1 MGTEIAREKFSERDY
16 ARFTERLERCLADLG
31 QLLGRP
37 GFGAGPATVGAELEL
52 FLVDGA
58 ARPLP
63 LNQAVRAL
71 AADPRVAVEL
81 NRFNLELNCSPAPL
95 AGRPFTALAG
105 ELGVLLDRVDAAAR
119 AHHGR
124 IALISVLPTLSQAH
138 LGAGAVTG
146 TARYR
151 ALDRGLRRLR
161 RGPLQ
166 VKISGAE
173 PLELTSEN
181 IALEGANCSFQVHLR
196 VAPGDFTR
204 VYNAVQLATAPA
216 LAVAGNS
223 PTFLGHRLWEET
235 RVALFKQ
242 SVEDRDSRGPRRR
255 PPRTTLGTG
264 WLRDGALELFTESV
278 RLHEPLLPFVSA
290 PEAGASRAG
299 DPAADASRAGD
310 PPRLEELRLHQ
321 GTVWRWNRA
330 IYDPAA
336 GGHLRIEMRALPA
349 GPTVTDMLANAAFL
363 IGLTL
368 WLAGQDQRWTY
379 GLSFERADHGFYRA
393 AQYGLAAEL
402 TWPSGPHQVRTVP
415 AAALVPELLPAARHG
430 LVRAGVAEAEADHLL
445 GVIGARVATGQTGAA
460 WQRAALAAAEPG
472 RSREQALAVM
482 LDRYLACAAT
492 GQPVHT
498 WPAPERNLWPVA
510 SRAWQAPKA
519 RQAPVAWSWS
529 STRVAHRS
537 SSRCSPRTAA
547 SACWAG
553 WPSRSAPRRRCCG
566 SAGIQA
572 TPWRNRSRTAA
583 TRPSSPAFS
592 TA

>member
-1 MGTEIAREKFSERDY
+1 MGTEITSEKFSERDY
-16 ARFTERLERCLADLG
+16 ARFAERLERGLSDLG
-31 QLLGRP
+31 QLLGQP
-37 GFGAGPATVGAELEL
+37 GFGAGPVTIGAELEL

-71 AADPRVAVEL
+71 TADPRVAVEL
-81 NRFNLELNCSPAPL
+81 NRCNLELNCSPALL

-105 ELGVLLDRVDAAAR
+105 ELGVLLDRVGAAAR

-124 IALISVLPTLSQAH
+124 VALIGVLPTLSQAH
-138 LGAGAVTG
+138 LGADAVTG
-146 TARYR
+146 TARYL

-173 PLELTSEN
+173 PLELTSEG

-196 VAPGDFTR
+196 VAPADFTR

-255 PPRTTLGTG
+255 PPRSTLGTG
-264 WLRDGALELFTESV
+264 WLRGGALELFTQSV
-278 RLHEPLLPFVSA
+278 RLHEPLLPFVSVPQA
-290 PEAGASRAG
+290 RVPQTC
-299 DPAADASRAGD
+299 D
-310 PPRLEELRLHQ
+310 PPCLDELRLHQ

-363 IGLTL
+363 IGLAL

-402 TWPSGPHQVRTVP
+402 TWPSGPHQVRTV
-415 AAALVPELLPAARHG
+415 AAATLVPELLPAARHG
-430 LVRAGVAEAEADHLL
+430 LVGAGVAEAEADRLL

-472 RSREQALAVM
+472 RSREQALTVM

-498 WPAPERNLWPVA
+498 WPNPSNPGRNP
-510 SRAWQAPKA
+510 
-519 RQAPVAWSWS
+519 
-529 STRVAHRS
+529 
-537 SSRCSPRTAA
+537 
-547 SACWAG
+547 
-553 WPSRSAPRRRCCG
+553 
-566 SAGIQA
+566 
-572 TPWRNRSRTAA
+572 
-583 TRPSSPAFS
+583 
-592 TA
+592 

>member
-1 MGTEIAREKFSERDY
+1 MGTEITREKFSERDY
-16 ARFTERLERCLADLG
+16 ARFTERLERCLSDLG

-37 GFGAGPATVGAELEL
+37 GFGAGPATIGAELEL

-71 AADPRVAVEL
+71 AADPRVALEL
-81 NRFNLELNCSPAPL
+81 NRFNLELNCSPTLL

-105 ELGVLLDRVDAAAR
+105 ELVVLLDRVGAAAR

-124 IALISVLPTLSQAH
+124 TALIGVLPTLSQAH

-166 VKISGAE
+166 IKISGAE
-173 PLELTSEN
+173 PLELTSDD

-264 WLRDGALELFTESV
+264 WLRDGERSSCSPRASGCTS
-278 RLHEPLLPFVSA
+278 RCCPSSA
-290 PEAGASRAG
+290 PRRRR
-299 DPAADASRAGD
+299 RAGD
-310 PPRLEELRLHQ
+310 PPRLDELRLHQ

-379 GLSFERADHGFYRA
+379 GLPFERADHGFYRA

-402 TWPSGPHQVRTVP
+402 TWPSGPHQVRTVT

-430 LVRAGVAEAEADHLL
+430 LVGAGVAEAEADRLL

-460 WQRAALAAAEPG
+460 WQRAALAAAERG
-472 RSREQALAVM
+472 RSREQALTVM

-498 WPAPERNLWPVA
+498 WPRTPGRNL
-510 SRAWQAPKA
+510 
-519 RQAPVAWSWS
+519 
-529 STRVAHRS
+529 
-537 SSRCSPRTAA
+537 
-547 SACWAG
+547 
-553 WPSRSAPRRRCCG
+553 
-566 SAGIQA
+566 
-572 TPWRNRSRTAA
+572 
-583 TRPSSPAFS
+583 
-592 TA
+592 

>member
-1 MGTEIAREKFSERDY
+1 MGTEITREKFSERDY
-16 ARFTERLERCLADLG
+16 VRFAERLERCLSDLG

-37 GFGAGPATVGAELEL
+37 GFGAGPVTIGAELEL

-81 NRFNLELNCSPAPL
+81 NRFDLELNCSPALL

-105 ELGVLLDRVDAAAR
+105 ELSALLDRVGAAAR
-119 AHHGR
+119 AHQGR
-124 IALISVLPTLSQAH
+124 IALIGVLPTISQAH
-138 LGAGAVTG
+138 LGADAVTG

-166 VKISGAE
+166 IRISGAE
-173 PLELTSEN
+173 PLELTSED

-242 SVEDRDSRGPRRR
+242 SVEDRDRRGPRRG
-255 PPRTTLGTG
+255 PPRSTLGTG

-278 RLHEPLLPFVSA
+278 RLHEPVLPVVSDA
-290 PEAGASRAG
+290 EAGAHQ
-299 DPAADASRAGD
+299 AGD
-310 PPRLEELRLHQ
+310 PPGLDELRLHQ

-363 IGLTL
+363 VGLTL

-379 GLSFERADHGFYRA
+379 GLPFERADHGFYRA

-402 TWPSGPHQVRTVP
+402 TWPSGPHQVKTVT
-415 AAALVPELLPAARHG
+415 AAALVPELLPAARAG
-430 LVRAGVAEAEADHLL
+430 LLGAGVAESEADRLL

-460 WQRAALAAAEPG
+460 WQRAALAAAEPA
-472 RSREQALAVM
+472 RSREQALTVM
-482 LDRYLACAAT
+482 LDQYLAWAAT

-498 WPAPERNLWPVA
+498 WPD
-510 SRAWQAPKA
+510 
-519 RQAPVAWSWS
+519 
-529 STRVAHRS
+529 
-537 SSRCSPRTAA
+537 
-547 SACWAG
+547 
-553 WPSRSAPRRRCCG
+553 
-566 SAGIQA
+566 
-572 TPWRNRSRTAA
+572 
-583 TRPSSPAFS
+583 PSSPWA
-592 TA
+592 

>member
-1 MGTEIAREKFSERDY
+1 MGTEIAKEKFSERDY
-16 ARFTERLERCLADLG
+16 ARFTQQLERCLADLG

-105 ELGVLLDRVDAAAR
+105 ELEVLLDRVSAAAR

-138 LGAGAVTG
+138 LGAGALTG

-161 RGPLQ
+161 QGPLQ

-278 RLHEPLLPFVSA
+278 RLHEPLLPFVS
-290 PEAGASRAG
+290 
-299 DPAADASRAGD
+299 DLPAAAPGAAD
-310 PPRLEELRLHQ
+310 PPGLDELRLHQ
-321 GTVWRWNRA
+321 GTIWRWNRA
-330 IYDPAA
+330 IYDPTAD
-336 GGHLRIEMRALPA
+336 GHLRIEMRALPA

-363 IGLTL
+363 VGLTL

-379 GLSFERADHGFYRA
+379 GLPFERADHGFYRA

-402 TWPSGPHQVRTVP
+402 TWPSGPHQVRTVT
-415 AAALVPELLPAARHG
+415 AAALVPELLSAAHYG
-430 LVRAGVAEAEADHLL
+430 LVGAGVAEAEADRLL

-472 RSREQALAVM
+472 RSREQALMVM
-482 LDRYLACAAT
+482 LDQYLACAAT

-498 WPAPERNLWPVA
+498 WPTPGRNLRPVP
-510 SRAWQAPKA
+510 SRA
-519 RQAPVAWSWS
+519 
-529 STRVAHRS
+529 
-537 SSRCSPRTAA
+537 
-547 SACWAG
+547 
-553 WPSRSAPRRRCCG
+553 
-566 SAGIQA
+566 
-572 TPWRNRSRTAA
+572 
-583 TRPSSPAFS
+583 
-592 TA
+592 

>member
-1 MGTEIAREKFSERDY
+1 MGTEITREKFTGRDY
-16 ARFTERLERCLADLG
+16 ARFTERLERCLSELG
-31 QLLGRP
+31 QLLGQP
-37 GFGAGPATVGAELEL
+37 GFGAGPVTVGAELEL
-52 FLVDGA
+52 FLVDGV

-81 NRFNLELNCSPAPL
+81 NRFDLELNCSPVPL
-95 AGRPFTALAG
+95 GGCPFTALAG
-105 ELGVLLDRVDAAAR
+105 ELGVLLDRVGAAAR
-119 AHHGR
+119 AHQGR
-124 IALISVLPTLSQAH
+124 IALIGVLPTLSQAH
-138 LGAGAVTG
+138 LGADAVTG

-166 VKISGAE
+166 IKISGAE

-204 VYNAVQLATAPA
+204 VYNALQLATAPA

-235 RVALFKQ
+235 RVVLFKQ

-264 WLRDGALELFTESV
+264 WLRDGPLELFTESV
-278 RLHEPLLPFVSA
+278 RLHEPLLPFISGPQVD
-290 PEAGASRAG
+290 
-299 DPAADASRAGD
+299 DPYADPHAADLQAAAPQASD
-310 PPRLEELRLHQ
+310 PPRLDELRLHQ
-321 GTVWRWNRA
+321 GTIWRWNRA
-330 IYDPAA
+330 IYDPAG

-379 GLSFERADHGFYRA
+379 ALSFERADHGFYRA

-402 TWPSGPHQVRTVP
+402 TWPSGPHQVRTVA
-415 AAALVPELLPAARHG
+415 AAALIPELLPAARHG

-460 WQRAALAAAEPG
+460 WQRAALTAAEPG

-482 LDRYLACAAT
+482 LDQYLAWAAT

-498 WPAPERNLWPVA
+498 WPVGRD
-510 SRAWQAPKA
+510 
-519 RQAPVAWSWS
+519 
-529 STRVAHRS
+529 TRS
-537 SSRCSPRTAA
+537 
-547 SACWAG
+547 
-553 WPSRSAPRRRCCG
+553 
-566 SAGIQA
+566 
-572 TPWRNRSRTAA
+572 
-583 TRPSSPAFS
+583 
-592 TA
+592 

>member
-1 MGTEIAREKFSERDY
+1 MGTEITREKFSERDY
-16 ARFTERLERCLADLG
+16 ARFTERLERCLSDLG

-37 GFGAGPATVGAELEL
+37 GFGAGPVTIGAELEL
-52 FLVDGA
+52 FLADGA

-71 AADPRVAVEL
+71 AADPRVALEL
-81 NRFNLELNCSPAPL
+81 NRFNLELNCSPALL

-105 ELGVLLDRVDAAAR
+105 ELGVLLDRVGAAAR
-119 AHHGR
+119 AYHGR
-124 IALISVLPTLSQAH
+124 IALIGVLPTLSQAH
-138 LGAGAVTG
+138 LGADAVTG

-161 RGPLQ
+161 RGPVQ
-166 VKISGAE
+166 IKISGAE
-173 PLELTSEN
+173 PLELTSDA

-196 VAPGDFTR
+196 VTPGDFTR

-264 WLRDGALELFTESV
+264 WLRDGGALELFTESV

-290 PEAGASRAG
+290 RESC
-299 DPAADASRAGD
+299 D
-310 PPRLEELRLHQ
+310 PPGLDELRLHQ

-363 IGLTL
+363 VGLTL

-379 GLSFERADHGFYRA
+379 ELPFERADHGFYRA

-402 TWPSGPHQVRTVP
+402 TWPSGPHQVRTVT
-415 AAALVPELLPAARHG
+415 AAALVPELLPAARRG
-430 LVRAGVAEAEADHLL
+430 LVGAGVAEAEADCLL

-460 WQRAALAAAEPG
+460 WQRAALAAAEGG
-472 RSREQALAVM
+472 RSREQALMVM

-498 WPAPERNLWPVA
+498 WPN
-510 SRAWQAPKA
+510 
-519 RQAPVAWSWS
+519 
-529 STRVAHRS
+529 
-537 SSRCSPRTAA
+537 
-547 SACWAG
+547 
-553 WPSRSAPRRRCCG
+553 PSNPG
-566 SAGIQA
+566 
-572 TPWRNRSRTAA
+572 T
-583 TRPSSPAFS
+583 
-592 TA
+592 

>member
-1 MGTEIAREKFSERDY
+1 MGTEITKENFSKRDY
-16 ARFTERLERCLADLG
+16 ARFAERLERCLSDLG

-37 GFGAGPATVGAELEL
+37 GFGAGPVTIGAELEL

-71 AADPRVAVEL
+71 AADPRVALEL
-81 NRFNLELNCSPAPL
+81 NRFNLELNSSPAL
-95 AGRPFTALAG
+95 LVGRPFTALAG
-105 ELGVLLDRVDAAAR
+105 ELGVLLDRVGAAAR

-124 IALISVLPTLSQAH
+124 VALIGVLPTLSQAH
-138 LGAGAVTG
+138 LGAAAVTG

-166 VKISGAE
+166 IKISGAE
-173 PLELTSEN
+173 PLELTSED
-181 IALEGANCSFQVHLR
+181 IALEGANSSFQVHMR

-255 PPRTTLGTG
+255 PPRTALGTG

-290 PEAGASRAG
+290 PQAG
-299 DPAADASRAGD
+299 DPQASASQPCD
-310 PPRLEELRLHQ
+310 PPGLDELRLHQ

-363 IGLTL
+363 VGLTL

-379 GLSFERADHGFYRA
+379 GLPFERADHGFYRA

-402 TWPSGPHQVRTVP
+402 TWPSGPHQVRTVT
-415 AAALVPELLPAARHG
+415 AAALVPELLPAARAG
-430 LVRAGVAEAEADHLL
+430 LVGAGVAEAEADRLL
-445 GVIGARVATGQTGAA
+445 GVIAARAATGQTGAA

-472 RSREQALAVM
+472 RSREQALRVM
-482 LDRYLACAAT
+482 LDRYLACAAA

-498 WPAPERNLWPVA
+498 WPAPGRNL
-510 SRAWQAPKA
+510 
-519 RQAPVAWSWS
+519 
-529 STRVAHRS
+529 
-537 SSRCSPRTAA
+537 
-547 SACWAG
+547 
-553 WPSRSAPRRRCCG
+553 
-566 SAGIQA
+566 
-572 TPWRNRSRTAA
+572 
-583 TRPSSPAFS
+583 
-592 TA
+592 

>member
-1 MGTEIAREKFSERDY
+1 MGTEITREKFSERDY
-16 ARFTERLERCLADLG
+16 VRFAARLERCLSDLG

-37 GFGAGPATVGAELEL
+37 GFGVGPVTIGAELEL

-71 AADPRVAVEL
+71 AADPRVALEL
-81 NRFNLELNCSPAPL
+81 SRFNLELNSSPALL
-95 AGRPFTALAG
+95 AGHPFTVLAD
-105 ELGVLLDRVDAAAR
+105 ELGVLLDRVGAAAG

-124 IALISVLPTLSQAH
+124 IALIGVLPTLSQAH
-138 LGAGAVTG
+138 LGADAVTS

-161 RGPLQ
+161 QGPLQ
-166 VKISGAE
+166 IKISGAE
-173 PLELTSEN
+173 PLELTREN
-181 IALEGANCSFQVHLR
+181 IAFEGANCSFQVHLR

-204 VYNAVQLATAPA
+204 VYTAVQRAPAPA

-242 SVEDRDSRGPRRR
+242 SVEDRDSRGPKHR
-255 PPRTTLGTG
+255 PPRTALGTG
-264 WLRDGALELFTESV
+264 WLRDGALALFTESV

-290 PEAGASRAG
+290 PEAA
-299 DPAADASRAGD
+299 D
-310 PPRLEELRLHQ
+310 PPRLDELRLHQ

-379 GLSFERADHGFYRA
+379 GLPFERADHGFYRA

-402 TWPSGPHQVRTVP
+402 TWPSGLHQVRTVP

-430 LVRAGVAEAEADHLL
+430 LVRAGVAEAEADRLL

-472 RSREQALAVM
+472 RSREQALTVM

-498 WPAPERNLWPVA
+498 WPVGRDTRN
-510 SRAWQAPKA
+510 
-519 RQAPVAWSWS
+519 
-529 STRVAHRS
+529 
-537 SSRCSPRTAA
+537 
-547 SACWAG
+547 
-553 WPSRSAPRRRCCG
+553 
-566 SAGIQA
+566 
-572 TPWRNRSRTAA
+572 
-583 TRPSSPAFS
+583 
-592 TA
+592 